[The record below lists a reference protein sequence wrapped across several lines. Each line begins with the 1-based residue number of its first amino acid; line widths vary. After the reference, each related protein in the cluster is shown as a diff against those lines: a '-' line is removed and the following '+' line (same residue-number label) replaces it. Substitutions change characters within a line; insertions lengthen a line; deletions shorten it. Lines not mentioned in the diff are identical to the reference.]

1 MASLDQMEG
10 DAVETVIFLIIA
22 LIAFAIVL
30 FYLGDR
36 RLLSWLHGLLSRF
49 VTWIKDRF
57 AGSGPVFNPSGTGV
71 GSMSGSDAVDIN
83 TGTTFGQDGP
93 PPDGSAWWDSN
104 GNYHSGSMTPV
115 GGGS

>member
-10 DAVETVIFLIIA
+10 DAVETAVFLIVA
-22 LIAFAIVL
+22 LIVVAIVL

-36 RLLSWLHGLLSRF
+36 RLLSWLNGLLSRF
-49 VTWIKDRF
+49 VAWIKDRF
-57 AGSGPVFNPSGTGV
+57 SGGSGAFNPSGTGS
-71 GSMSGSDAVDIN
+71 GSMSGSGTEDIS
-83 TGTTFGQDGP
+83 TGTAFGQEGP

-115 GGGS
+115 GGG